1 MANVSI
7 PKPVRP
13 SKEAVGEGAASLNPR
28 RTGDLALFD
37 ATMAMLASAYRLVAR
52 EYSGLSETLRSNPVD
67 RRLVLM
73 LEEQSRR
80 SAVMAV
86 IAEVAL
92 LFRKGGIPDA
102 DSQE

>member
-1 MANVSI
+1 MNS
-7 PKPVRP
+7 
-13 SKEAVGEGAASLNPR
+13 R

-37 ATMAMLASAYRLVAR
+37 AAMAMLASAHRLVAR
-52 EYSGLSETLRSNPVD
+52 EYSDLTATLKANPVD
-67 RRLVLM
+67 RRLGLL

-92 LFRKGGIPDA
+92 LFRKGGIPDH
-102 DSQE
+102 DTQE